1 MILFKIKQLRFI
13 SFYNLY
19 LKLIK
24 IILNFV
30 RKVKIFNKSRYSRNR
45 QNVRITFYFSIY
57 FNILIIY
64 TVFSLFYNLALF
76 LTYNWWFYLT
86 FILYFLVS
94 NVIRIYKK

>member
-1 MILFKIKQLRFI
+1 MILFKIKQLKFI
-13 SFYNLY
+13 SFYYLY

-24 IILNFV
+24 IVLNFV

>member
-1 MILFKIKQLRFI
+1 MILFKIKQLKFI
-13 SFYNLY
+13 LFYNLY

-24 IILNFV
+24 IVLNFV

-86 FILYFLVS
+86 FILFFLAS

>member
-1 MILFKIKQLRFI
+1 MILFKIKQLKFI
-13 SFYNLY
+13 SLYNLY

-24 IILNFV
+24 IVLNFV

-76 LTYNWWFYLT
+76 LTYN
-86 FILYFLVS
+86 
-94 NVIRIYKK
+94 

>member
-24 IILNFV
+24 IVLNFV

-94 NVIRIYKK
+94 NIIRIYKK

>member
-1 MILFKIKQLRFI
+1 MILFKIKQLKFI

-24 IILNFV
+24 IVLNFV

-76 LTYNWWFYLT
+76 LTYN
-86 FILYFLVS
+86 
-94 NVIRIYKK
+94 

>member
-1 MILFKIKQLRFI
+1 MILFKIKQLKFI
-13 SFYNLY
+13 SFYYLY

-24 IILNFV
+24 IVLNFV

-94 NVIRIYKK
+94 NIIRIYKK